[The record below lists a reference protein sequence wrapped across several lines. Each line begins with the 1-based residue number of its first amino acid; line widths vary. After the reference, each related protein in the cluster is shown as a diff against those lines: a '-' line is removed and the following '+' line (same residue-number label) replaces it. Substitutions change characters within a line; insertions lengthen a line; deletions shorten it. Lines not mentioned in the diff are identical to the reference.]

1 VLLGET
7 DHGLTDRV
15 ILPGR
20 WGTAGLSGPDVRFE
34 QGGRTMTEI
43 EDQAE
48 REAEQAAY
56 DVWVAEA
63 RAHGLNGEA
72 DIFRAGWVAARE
84 YSSTETKG

>member
-1 VLLGET
+1 
-7 DHGLTDRV
+7 
-15 ILPGR
+15 
-20 WGTAGLSGPDVRFE
+20 
-34 QGGRTMTEI
+34 MTEI